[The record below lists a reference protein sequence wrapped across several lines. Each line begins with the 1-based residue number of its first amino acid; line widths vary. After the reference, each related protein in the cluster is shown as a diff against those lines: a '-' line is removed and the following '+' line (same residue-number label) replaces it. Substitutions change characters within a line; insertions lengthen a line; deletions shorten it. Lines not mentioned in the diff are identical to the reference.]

1 MAIRQYIVVGLLLLN
16 ACLVMGQERLNDSTS
31 VVQSD
36 VVDSISVAYDEEEVQ
51 RIEKKRMDKS
61 DYIPVIH
68 GTLRAKYEYQ
78 PELGASRFAVRTARV
93 SVTGNVLPILGY
105 KAEIDLSD
113 YGQIKMLDAY
123 MRVFPVQGLT
133 FTAGQ
138 MRVPFSIDAHRS
150 PHTQFFANR
159 SFLAKQVGNVR
170 DVGFMLG
177 YTLPVKMPISV
188 EAGMF
193 NGKGLLN
200 QKDAWTRD
208 FCYTGKLSLMFV
220 DGLNLTLSAKT
231 IKPAQVR
238 ATSYDAGMYYE
249 FWRFHIEGEYLY
261 KQYENHAFQ
270 DVHTANA
277 FLIYNQPL
285 PKVFDKMSFLIRY
298 DYMSDH
304 WDGKTY
310 STTYDEAG
318 NVANAMAIT
327 PTDYERQR
335 LTAGITLSMRPT
347 RKANGKIGGVFRESA
362 EDFRMD
368 LRLNYEK
375 YFYADPTKA
384 HTSEKDK
391 LAVELMLRF

>member
-1 MAIRQYIVVGLLLLN
+1 MTIRHCIFFLLLLVG
-16 ACLVMGQERLNDSTS
+16 CRTVMSQDIVCVLTSTS
-31 VVQSD
+31 TI
-36 VVDSISVAYDEEEVQ
+36 DSVLVTDEEDEVQ
-51 RIEKKRMDKS
+51 RIEKKRMEKS
-61 DYIPVIH
+61 DYIPEIH
-68 GTLRAKYEYQ
+68 GTIRAKYEYQ
-78 PELGASRFAVRTARV
+78 PEMGASRFAVRTARV

-105 KAEIDLSD
+105 KAEVDLSD
-113 YGQIKMLDAY
+113 YGSIKMLDAY
-123 MRVFPVQGLT
+123 MRLFPVQGLT

-159 SFLAKQVGNVR
+159 SFIAKQVGNVR

-177 YTLPVKMPISV
+177 YTLPIRMPISI

-193 NGKGLLN
+193 NGKGLTN

-231 IKPAQVR
+231 MQPNKVR

-249 FWRFHIEGEYLY
+249 FWRFHVEGEYLY
-261 KQYENHAFQ
+261 KQYANHAFQ
-270 DVHTANA
+270 NVHAANA

-285 PKVFDKMSFLIRY
+285 PKVFDKLSFLVRY
-298 DYMSDH
+298 DYMTDH

-310 STTYDEAG
+310 ALDNNLKEY
-318 NVANAMAIT
+318 IT

-335 LTAGITLSMRPT
+335 LTAGVTLSMRPAK
-347 RKANGKIGGVFRESA
+347 KANGKVGGVFRDAA
-362 EDFRMD
+362 EDFRLD

-375 YFYADPTKA
+375 YFYAQPATA
-384 HTSEKDK
+384 HASEQDK
-391 LAVELMLRF
+391 LAIELMLRF